1 MFSPYDTT
9 AIHYEFQNCR
19 AALCRLKKAEALMV
33 LKTWGNAWATS
44 YRFHEPVLLPCLFGC
59 YHGIDKLAHYVVC
72 PWLFKFVSLLR
83 PGTSSNPLERIA
95 MHNPTLENAKVVACT
110 FSGYHAIKCT
120 PHLTKIASTIRTDSR
135 ALFSTAVAFAEAFLA
150 SSHAMRLPCV
160 CISTFR
166 DNLEK
171 ILSELRDSRTVTD
184 SHVGASLY
192 SGQAPWPV
200 SAEERRDDPAF
211 QRDPT

>member
-1 MFSPYDTT
+1 
-9 AIHYEFQNCR
+9 
-19 AALCRLKKAEALMV
+19 MV
-33 LKTWGNAWATS
+33 LKTWGNSWATS

-95 MHNPTLENAKVVACT
+95 MHNPTLDSVKVVACT

-120 PHLTKIASTIRTDSR
+120 PHLCKLASTNRTDSC
-135 ALFSTAVAFAEAFLA
+135 ALFSTAVSFAEAFLA
-150 SSHAMRLPCV
+150 SSHAMALQTV
-160 CISTFR
+160 CLRTFR
-166 DNLEK
+166 ENLNQFLCEQQPAHV
-171 ILSELRDSRTVTD
+171 LPGQHDLGSVTD
-184 SHVGASLY
+184 SHAGASLF

-200 SAEERRDDPAF
+200 AAGEQDNDPAIRRD
-211 QRDPT
+211 QE